1 MTNVVHTLRWR
12 RGRGGRGQAVAS
24 DDYCNE
30 GDRVKNPPFNY
41 HRPETLD
48 EALALLA
55 QHGDDAK
62 ILAGGQSL
70 LPVMALRL
78 GRPEHLVDIGALPGL
93 GHITVDDGV
102 SIGAL
107 VRHAHAEKST
117 AIAEHAPVVA
127 AAMPH
132 VGHRAI
138 RNRGTVVGSI
148 AHADAAAEMPAVCLA
163 TNAQMTISS
172 ATGVRTVAA
181 ADFFQGYFTT
191 ALKPYEMLTSVE
203 FPSWSPTAGGTV
215 VEVSRRHGDYAMVG
229 LACAIDA
236 PEGVIASAA
245 LAFFG
250 VAGTALR
257 VPEAEAILV
266 GSAPDDAVFAAA
278 AAVVSQTLEPD
289 SDIHATAAYRRH
301 IAGVLTRKGLA
312 TAASRIGVPA

>member
-1 MTNVVHTLRWR
+1 M
-12 RGRGGRGQAVAS
+12 
-24 DDYCNE
+24 
-30 GDRVKNPPFNY
+30 KNPPFNY
-41 HRPETLD
+41 HRPATLD

-55 QHGDDAK
+55 EHGDEAK

-78 GRPEHLVDIGALPGL
+78 GRPEHVIDIGAIPGL
-93 GHITVDDGV
+93 DSITVVNGV

-107 VRHAHAEKST
+107 VRHAQAEKSPEV
-117 AIAEHAPVVA
+117 AEHAPVVA

-163 TNAQMTISS
+163 LDSRMTISS
-172 ATGVRTVAA
+172 SDGVRSVQA

-191 ALKPYEMLTSVE
+191 AIEPHEMLTSVA
-203 FPSWSPTAGGTV
+203 FPQWAPTAGGTV

-229 LACAIDA
+229 LACVVDA
-236 PEGVIASAA
+236 PQGVIATAA

-250 VAGTALR
+250 VASTAIR
-257 VPEAEAILV
+257 IPEAEAVLI
-266 GSAPDDAVFAAA
+266 GNPPSAEAFAAA
-278 AAVVSQTLEPD
+278 AAAVSSAIEPET
-289 SDIHATAAYRRH
+289 DIHATAAYRRH

-312 TAASRIGVPA
+312 QATSTIGVPA

>member
-1 MTNVVHTLRWR
+1 M
-12 RGRGGRGQAVAS
+12 
-24 DDYCNE
+24 
-30 GDRVKNPPFNY
+30 KNPPFNY
-41 HRPETLD
+41 HRPATLD

-55 QHGDDAK
+55 EHGDEAK

-78 GRPEHLVDIGALPGL
+78 GRPEHVVDIGAIAGL
-93 GHITVDDGV
+93 DTITVDGGV
-102 SIGAL
+102 SIGAM
-107 VRHAHAEKST
+107 VRHAQAEKSD
-117 AIAEHAPVVA
+117 IVAEHAPVVA

-163 TNAQMTISS
+163 TNATM
-172 ATGVRTVAA
+172 TVASTSGTRQVA
-181 ADFFQGYFTT
+181 AGDFFQGYFTT
-191 ALKPYEMLTSVE
+191 VVEPHEMLTAVH
-203 FPSWSPTAGGTV
+203 FPEWSTTAGGTV

-250 VAGTALR
+250 VASSAVR
-257 VPEAEAILV
+257 VEQAEALLI
-266 GSAPDDAVFAAA
+266 GKAPSQAAFEEAAQAV
-278 AAVVSQTLEPD
+278 SDTLEPD
-289 SDIHATAAYRRH
+289 GDIHATASYRKH
-301 IAGVLTRKGLA
+301 LAGVLTRRGLA
-312 TAASRIGVPA
+312 ESAAKIGALA